1 MRARMRSE
9 YTLARLG
16 VREAPHVAWS
26 REPRRGSLLPFVLM
40 LLAVGTLCVL
50 CLPAIAGAQTRDA
63 VADEIEKTDRVI
75 EKARELLAE
84 TDRHH
89 GRFGLEMAERLQ
101 NQAKMSLSS
110 GQLRMALNLTLQARE
125 LALSSVANRRPAED
139 NEAAVE
145 RELERTDRV
154 LEEVAERL
162 ADGTLRARRLEQARA
177 MQHRAW
183 ELFRNRSL
191 RPALKLTIEARE
203 LAAGMA
209 MHGPGGP
216 GRDFREG
223 GRGDRH
229 LERLEMALDRLSE
242 NIGPD
247 NPRGLAELESARN
260 SYRDA
265 LNAIHEGR
273 PLQAERHLR
282 LAREA
287 MMRAALTIEAS
298 LRAEDVEALI
308 GDARRRWES
317 LGEDV
322 EEAGNESLRDRHAEA
337 GADLNLAED
346 AWRRGELR
354 RALVQ
359 ARSAIGLLDRIADEL
374 EY

>member
-1 MRARMRSE
+1 MRSE
-9 YTLARLG
+9 YTQARLG
-16 VREAPHVAWS
+16 VRVAPHISYS
-26 REPRRGSLLPFVLM
+26 REPQRGSLLPFVLM

-50 CLPAIAGAQTRDA
+50 CLPAIAGAQTRDE

-75 EKARELLAE
+75 EKARDLLAE
-84 TDRHH
+84 TDRDRGHH
-89 GRFGLEMAERLQ
+89 GLEMAERLQ

-125 LALSSVANRRPAED
+125 RALSSVANWRPAED

-209 MHGPGGP
+209 MRGLGGP

-223 GRGDRH
+223 GRGDRQ
-229 LERLEMALDRLSE
+229 LERLEMTLDRLSE
-242 NIGPD
+242 NIGPE
-247 NPRGLAELESARN
+247 NLRGLAELENARD

-265 LNAIHEGR
+265 QNAINEGR
-273 PLQAERHLR
+273 SLRAERHLR

-322 EEAGNESLRDRHAEA
+322 EEAGNAAMRDRHAEA
-337 GADLNLAED
+337 GADLNLAEE
-346 AWRRGELR
+346 ALRRGELR

-374 EY
+374 KY